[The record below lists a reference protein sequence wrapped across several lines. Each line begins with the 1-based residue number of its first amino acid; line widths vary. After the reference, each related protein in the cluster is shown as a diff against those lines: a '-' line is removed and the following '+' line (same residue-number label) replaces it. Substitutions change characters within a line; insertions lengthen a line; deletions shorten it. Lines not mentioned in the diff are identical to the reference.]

1 MKYLVFFKIV
11 RSCWSKW
18 NAIDSGKP
26 GDEAEHSA
34 EILVLVSIEQVLEL
48 GVEDLEM
55 LLNQHLGKQSMQT
68 DLGHF
73 MTKS

>member
-18 NAIDSGKP
+18 KAIGSSKP

-55 LLNQHLGKQSMQT
+55 LLNQNLGKQTMQT
-68 DLGHF
+68 VLGYF
-73 MTKS
+73 MADS